1 MLRGFRW
8 QILVLVMAL
17 VLFGVSLSSRLG
29 PNNTPQP
36 NQATATATAELVAS
50 ATPLPAPT
58 EAPVLL
64 TPDSSVSAVD
74 IPTYREALIG
84 NVQRLNPLMASL
96 NPVDRDITSLIF
108 EGLVKINAYGE
119 PIPSLAASWVISSD
133 GLDYVFQLRNDV
145 LWQDGIPFG
154 AADVLYTIGILQ
166 SADFPGDAALG
177 AFWRTIEVQQ
187 LDTQLI
193 RFRLTQPLG
202 SFLDALQIG
211 ILPEHA
217 LRGTT
222 AARLASH
229 PFNLTPIG
237 TGPYQLEALRSNSSN
252 RTDIIDLR
260 AAPVYRQRPEGQT
273 GYTIDRISFRL
284 YGTFDEAINGLKS
297 GEVDGLASRD
307 RDESAELLDLSNF
320 NLQTAVEPTLGAL
333 IFNWASDN
341 TKFFR
346 EQRIRQALQIS
357 LDRRG
362 LVERNLKNTVMKNE
376 AILANSP
383 MIPGSWAYIGDLPWP
398 TTDFNAAVQLLDTS
412 NSGKG
417 EAQTN
422 AEGTVEP
429 TGSRFAFS
437 ILTPDEPNLVN
448 LANDIA
454 GQWSNL
460 NIAVTVEVADAA
472 SYQQRLDTGDF
483 GAAIVELSMIG
494 SADPDVY
501 QFWDA
506 DQYPDGKNYGGVD
519 DRRIAEDLERA
530 RGDYSG
536 INRIIRYRSF
546 QEDFV
551 TRAIALPLY
560 YPLYTYVTANKVGG
574 IQLGFM
580 GSPTS
585 RFINIQQWTL
595 N

>member
-8 QILVLVMAL
+8 QVLVLVMAV
-17 VLFGVSLSSRLG
+17 VLFGISLSSRLSQ
-29 PNNTPQP
+29 NIPQP
-36 NQATATATAELVAS
+36 TLPAATATAEIVAS
-50 ATPLPAPT
+50 ATPLPIPT
-58 EAPVLL
+58 EAPLVL
-64 TPDSSVSAVD
+64 TPNNSLSAAD

-84 NVQRLNPLMASL
+84 NVQRLNPLIASL

-119 PIPSLAASWVISSD
+119 PTPALAASWVISSD
-133 GLDYVFQLRNDV
+133 GLDYVLQLRNDI
-145 LWQDGIPFG
+145 LWQDGIPFS
-154 AADVLYTIGILQ
+154 AADVLYTVSILQ
-166 SADFPGDAALG
+166 SNDFPGDPALG

-237 TGPYQLEALRSNSSN
+237 TGPYQLEALRSNNSS

-273 GYTIDRISFRL
+273 GYVIDRISFRL
-284 YGTFDEAINGLKS
+284 YGTFDEALNGLKA
-297 GEVDGLASRD
+297 GEVDGLASND
-307 RDESAELLDLSNF
+307 RVESAALLDLSNL
-320 NLQTAVEPTLGAL
+320 NIQTSVEPTLGAL

-362 LVERNLKNTVMKNE
+362 LIDRNLKNAVMKNE

-383 MIPGSWAYIGDLPWP
+383 MIPGSWAYIGDLAWP
-398 TTDFNAAVQLLDTS
+398 NTDVTAAVQLLDTS

-417 EAQTN
+417 ETQPN
-422 AEGTVEP
+422 AEGTPVP
-429 TGSRFAFS
+429 TGSRFSFS
-437 ILTPDEPNLVN
+437 LLTPDEPQMVA

-454 GQWSNL
+454 EQWSQL
-460 NIAVTVEVADAA
+460 NINITVEVADAS
-472 SYQQRLDTGDF
+472 SYQQRLDSGEF
-483 GAAIVELSMIG
+483 GAALVELSMAG

-530 RGDYSG
+530 RGDFSG
-536 INRIIRYRSF
+536 INRIIRYRNF
-546 QEDFV
+546 QEDFI
-551 TRAIALPLY
+551 TRAIAIPLY
-560 YPLYTYVTANKVGG
+560 YPLYTYATATKVNGV
-574 IQLGFM
+574 QLGFM

-585 RFINIQQWTL
+585 RFSTIQLWTL

>member
-8 QILVLVMAL
+8 QVLVLVMAL
-17 VLFGVSLSSRLG
+17 VLFGVSLSSRLDQS
-29 PNNTPQP
+29 NIPQP
-36 NQATATATAELVAS
+36 SPATATATVEIIAS

-58 EAPVLL
+58 DAPVVL
-64 TPDSSVSAVD
+64 TPNSSTHAAE

-154 AADVLYTIGILQ
+154 AADVLYTVSILQ

-202 SFLDALQIG
+202 SFLDAVQIG

-252 RTDIIDLR
+252 RTDIVDLR

-273 GYTIDRISFRL
+273 GYAIDRISFRL
-284 YGTFDEAINGLKS
+284 YGTFDEAANGLKN

-307 RDESAELLDLSNF
+307 RVESAALLDLSNL

-346 EQRIRQALQIS
+346 ELRIRQALQIS
-357 LDRRG
+357 LDRSG
-362 LVERNLKNTVMKNE
+362 LVDRNLKNAVMKNE

-383 MIPGSWAYIGDLPWP
+383 MIPGSWAYMGDLPWP
-398 TTDFNAAVQLLDTS
+398 NYDVTAAIQLLDTS
-412 NSGKG
+412 NLGKG

-422 AEGTVEP
+422 AEGTAEA
-429 TGSRFAFS
+429 TGSRFTFTL
-437 ILTPDEPNLVN
+437 LTPDEPNMIK

-454 GQWSNL
+454 AQWSPL
-460 NIAVTVEVADAA
+460 NIGVTVEVADAA
-472 SYQQRLDTGDF
+472 SYQQRLDAGEF
-483 GAAIVELSMIG
+483 GAALVELSMVG

-530 RGDYSG
+530 RGDFSG

-551 TRAIALPLY
+551 TRVIALPLY
-560 YPLYTYVTANKVGG
+560 YPLYTYATASKVDG

-585 RFINIQQWTL
+585 RFINIQEWTL
-595 N
+595 K